1 METQLPLIHMA
12 TLTACLACG
21 WGLAVACMRIAP
33 TLSAAG
39 DRRAVH
45 QLALFAPLLALGLS
59 GSWSVQ
65 MALTG
70 CPMFTPLDGGATV
83 GLLAAVTA
91 LLVAALVGETRRLVR
106 TYRQLGA
113 IAASADGPEPAL
125 SVARLA
131 AQVGVR
137 VPRLRLLATDQPL
150 ACVAGFVRPTLF
162 VSRGML
168 ARLNA
173 RELEGLVAHEL
184 AHLRHQDNLI
194 GWLDA
199 IVFRAFRFLPPLRGA
214 WAESLAEREEFADA
228 VAVRATGRPRA
239 LASALLKVAGEP
251 APGPAGAAGFA
262 GQAAGIER
270 RIERLLATP
279 DEPRRS
285 WGWPAV
291 AALAV
296 ACVLPVATA
305 WLLGEATA
313 CTVHLPGLGGHT
325 HEEAVR

>member
-1 METQLPLIHMA
+1 MIHAA
-12 TLTACLACG
+12 TLTACLALG
-21 WGLAVACMRIAP
+21 WGLAVVAMKIAP
-33 TLSAAG
+33 RLPRAG
-39 DRRAVH
+39 DRRALH

-59 GSWSVQ
+59 GSWSAH

-70 CPMFTPLDGGATV
+70 CPMFTPLDGGATLALLLGV
-83 GLLAAVTA
+83 ATLLA
-91 LLVAALVGETRRLVR
+91 AALVGETRRLFR
-106 TYRQLGA
+106 TYGQLGA
-113 IAASADGPEPAL
+113 IAADADEPGAAL
-125 SVARLA
+125 PVARLA
-131 AQVGVR
+131 IEIGVR
-137 VPRLRLLATDQPL
+137 EPRVQLLATERPM
-150 ACVAGFVRPTLF
+150 ACVAGMVRPTLF

-168 ARLNA
+168 ARLNE

-228 VAVRATGRPRA
+228 VAARATGRPRA
-239 LASALLKVAGEP
+239 LASALLNLAGEP
-251 APGPAGAAGFA
+251 APGYVGTAGFA
-262 GQAAGIER
+262 SDGAGIER

-285 WGWPAV
+285 WGLPAI

-296 ACVLPVATA
+296 ACALPFATA
-305 WLLGEATA
+305 WMLGEATA
-313 CTVHLPGLGGHT
+313 CTVHLPGVGGHA
-325 HEEAVR
+325 EEGADR